1 MIRII
6 STLLLM
12 LGCTLPALATVKST
26 QAYKPIV
33 VKANHPEFK
42 LTLHSGRKQG
52 YQWFVKD
59 YNPKIIRILPVHH
72 QIKNTRAQVVWRFRV
87 VPEAFKAQHLSHIEL
102 VYTKPW
108 DLRNAKYYKFTV
120 ITQANA

>member
-1 MIRII
+1 MIIFGL
-6 STLLLM
+6 SMPTL
-12 LGCTLPALATVKST
+12 AAVKTT
-26 QAYKPIV
+26 QAYKPII
-33 VKANHPEFK
+33 VKAHHPEFK
-42 LTLHSGRKQG
+42 LTLHSGREQG

-59 YNPKIIRILPVHH
+59 YNPKIIRILPVQHH
-72 QIKNTRAQVVWRFRV
+72 VANKHAEVVWHFRV
-87 VPEAFKAQHLSHIEL
+87 VPEAFKAQHLSQIEL